1 MANVSVIIPAAGTG
15 SRMGAGVPKPFLELD
30 GVSILQRTLTRFN
43 KPSTVL
49 EIILAVSPQWDENVQ
64 EIIHTAKLDVPVIL
78 VIGGS
83 ERMYSIYNGLKK
95 VSAAAEYV
103 AVHDAVRPFFS
114 DVLFDE
120 LLRVV
125 RKFGAVIP
133 GLPVTDTIKIIDNQ
147 HHIVGSPNR
156 DQLRAA
162 QTPQIFN
169 KEIIRK
175 AYNKAVSDQ
184 FIGTDDASILEHSG
198 YPVKLIEGESDNFKI
213 TYPSDIARAEELLKR
228 NQL

>member
-1 MANVSVIIPAAGTG
+1 
-15 SRMGAGVPKPFLELD
+15 MGAGVPKPFLELD
-30 GVSILQRTLTRFN
+30 GVSILQRTLTRFYR
-43 KPSTVL
+43 PSTVL
-49 EIILAVSPQWDENVQ
+49 EIILAVSPQWEDHVRDIVEKSDPGVVV
-64 EIIHTAKLDVPVIL
+64 HL
-78 VIGGS
+78 VNGGS
-83 ERMYSIYNGLKK
+83 ERMFSIHNGLKK
-95 VSAAAEYV
+95 VSDAAQFV
-103 AVHDAVRPFFS
+103 AIHDAVRPFFS
-114 DVLFDE
+114 DALFDE

-125 RKFGAVIP
+125 RQYGAVIP

-147 HHIVGSPNR
+147 HQIVGSPDR
-156 DQLRAA
+156 SYLRAA

-169 KEIIRK
+169 KEILTK

-198 YPVKLIEGESDNFKI
+198 YPVMLIEGEAENFKI